1 MPDALNVLD
10 RPRPRHRPL
19 GALLV
24 DAGVITGD
32 QLQDA
37 LRVHDDAELG
47 FGQALVNLGFVA
59 EDDVM
64 EALGRQSGLPFV
76 DLDPESVD
84 PAIARLLPEQLERAT
99 GTLPLYRANGTIVVG
114 CTDLPDRCGFAEI
127 AAQLDG
133 RAVPVLIAGS
143 AFDAALH
150 HLYRD
155 EYLDESSSRLA
166 RQAPADSASLILT
179 RAQQVSFVVLCAV
192 VAFGFVQE
200 PMLTL
205 TLLAGISTLFYTVFS
220 VYKLRLVHLSL
231 SGTREAPV
239 SAAEIAAL
247 DDRDLPIY
255 TILVPVYRE
264 AEVLPILAR
273 AIDQLDYPKSKLD
286 VRILLEE
293 DDTETIQAARDANL
307 PSHIRPVIV
316 PSGKPRG
323 KPRACNYG
331 LIHARG
337 EHVVIFDAEDIPEP
351 DQLKKA
357 VVTFRKGGERLACV
371 QAKLNYFNADQ
382 NLLTRWF
389 TAEYSTW
396 FDLFLPGLA
405 ASNAPIP
412 LGGTS
417 NHFRAES
424 LRTLGAWDPYNVT
437 EDADLGIRLFKAGY
451 STAVI
456 DSTTYEE
463 ANSEVYNWIRQRSRW
478 IKGYIVTYLVHMRHP
493 VRLWRSMGTRSFWSM
508 QFFVGGTPLVL
519 LLNPIFWVLTVLWF
533 LTQANVIEEM
543 FPTSI
548 FYVGSAALYFGNF
561 TFAYMNVLGCLRRQ
575 QYGAIRYALLS
586 PIYWALMSIAAWKG
600 FLQLFYAP
608 SYWEKTKHGLYK
620 ASGAEIAMF
629 GGPVGGSDDGVPDQ
643 VESQRQAS
651 RALVEERR

>member
-1 MPDALNVLD
+1 MSDALNVLV

-19 GALLV
+19 GALFV
-24 DAGVITGD
+24 NAGVITGD

-37 LRVHDDAELG
+37 LRVHDDAETG
-47 FGQALVNLGFVA
+47 FGQALVNLGLAA
-59 EDDVM
+59 ENDVM
-64 EALGRQSGLPFV
+64 EALGQQSGLPFV
-76 DLDPESVD
+76 DLDPETVD
-84 PAIARLLPEQLERAT
+84 PSIARLVPEQLERAT
-99 GTLPLYRANGTIVVG
+99 GALPLYRANETIVVG
-114 CTDLPDRCGFAEI
+114 CTDLPDRCGFTEVASRL
-127 AAQLDG
+127 AG
-133 RAVPVLIAGS
+133 RAQPVLIAAS
-143 AFDAALH
+143 AFAAALH

-155 EYLDESSSRLA
+155 EYLDESTSRLA
-166 RQAPADSASLILT
+166 RLAPADSASLILT
-179 RAQQVSFVVLCAV
+179 RAQQVFFVLLCAAV
-192 VAFGFVQE
+192 VAGFVQA

-205 TLLAGISTLFYTVFS
+205 TILAGISTTFYTVFS

-231 SGTREAPV
+231 SGPREAPV
-239 SAAEIAAL
+239 SPAEIAAL

-307 PSHIRPVIV
+307 PGQFRAVIV
-316 PSGKPRG
+316 PAGKPRG

-337 EHVVIFDAEDIPEP
+337 EYAVIFDAEDIPEP

-371 QAKLNYFNADQ
+371 QAKLNYFNSDQ
-382 NLLTRWF
+382 NLLTHWF

-396 FDLFLPGLA
+396 FDLFLPGLS

-417 NHFRAES
+417 NHFRTSS

-437 EDADLGIRLFKAGY
+437 EDADLGIRLYKAGY
-451 STAVI
+451 ATAVI

-493 VRLWRSMGTRSFWSM
+493 IRLWRSMGTRSFWSM

-519 LLNPIFWVLTVLWF
+519 LLNPIFWALTLLWF
-533 LTQANVIEEM
+533 LTEADVIEEM
-543 FPTSI
+543 FPPSI

-575 QYGAIRYALLS
+575 KYGAIRYALLS
-586 PIYWALMSIAAWKG
+586 PLYWALMSIAAWKG

-620 ASGAEIAMF
+620 TSGAEIALL
-629 GGPVGGSDDGVPDQ
+629 GGAGGDSEDDAADLP
-643 VESQRQAS
+643 ERQNRPS